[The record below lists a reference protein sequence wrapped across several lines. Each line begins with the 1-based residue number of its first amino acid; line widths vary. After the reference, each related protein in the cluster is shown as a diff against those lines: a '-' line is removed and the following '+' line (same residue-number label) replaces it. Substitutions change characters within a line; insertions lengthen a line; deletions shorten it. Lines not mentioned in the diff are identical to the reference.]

1 MQKSSKLLI
10 GGSRAGNVTM
20 FTYMIVLQAGNGHI
34 LSPNSTVYFALS
46 SFPSLVSPKASQLQ

>member
-10 GGSRAGNVTM
+10 GGSRAGNMTM
-20 FTYMIVLQAGNGHI
+20 FTYMIVLQVGNGH
-34 LSPNSTVYFALS
+34 PNSTVYFALG